1 MLPVCEAFH
10 DSRPF
15 KGSCGKGRRQV
26 CWCALIGIFCIGA
39 RSLPSLE
46 TAHRVVFS
54 PFLSQLEELKEE
66 ITKEQ
71 QNTVKLGRELEEK
84 RVSEITA
91 LKESHQSEMAALES
105 QLRGSHEA
113 GIALLEQQYQVGAT
127 IFMIHALSVDG
138 GMIITLLF
146 SRIHLPGP
154 SLAGSL

>member
-1 MLPVCEAFH
+1 M
-10 DSRPF
+10 
-15 KGSCGKGRRQV
+15 
-26 CWCALIGIFCIGA
+26 
-39 RSLPSLE
+39 E